1 MSTDSENP
9 EVTPTDAAVP
19 AVDIS
24 VDVAEPDVP
33 VVSGADASLAA
44 GLDIG
49 AQNLDE
55 GEDVAPRVDPV
66 IRGKI
71 DRFGVAWGT
80 GRRKTAV
87 ARVRL
92 KDGTGKITIN
102 GREFEEYFP
111 ILRDQNLILA
121 PLAATELK
129 GKVDIIAQVNGGG
142 PTGQTG
148 AVVLGVAR
156 AIQAKFPE
164 RHHKLSEGGFLTRD
178 GRMVER
184 KKYGFKKARRSFQ
197 FSKR

>member
-1 MSTDSENP
+1 MSDE
-9 EVTPTDAAVP
+9 ELTPPVEATEQVEQELAP
-19 AVDIS
+19 S
-24 VDVAEPDVP
+24 VESSAN
-33 VVSGADASLAA
+33 LAA

-49 AQNLDE
+49 GAAA
-55 GEDVAPRVDPV
+55 DVDADDLVERPDPV

-71 DRFGVAWGT
+71 DKFGNAWGT

-87 ARVRL
+87 ARVCL
-92 KDGTGKITIN
+92 KDGNGKITVN
-102 GREFEEYFP
+102 KREFAEYFV
-111 ILRDQNLILA
+111 IERDRELIERVLV
-121 PLAATELK
+121 ATEMK
-129 GKVDIIAQVNGGG
+129 GKVDIDIRVNGGG

-156 AIQAKFPE
+156 ALQAKNPGL
-164 RHHKLSEGGFLTRD
+164 HQMLHAGSFLTRD